1 MQMIGTIAVGTDGS
15 DTADKAV
22 EFAMDMAEKFG
33 AKLVIASSYR
43 PVTEDK
49 IRAEQRDAP
58 EDIQWS
64 INPTE
69 AVDSTLKSVEERAR
83 DRGLETTSEARQGD
97 PADVLCEIAEQHD
110 ADLLV
115 VGNKGMQRRVLGSVP
130 NSVSHKAPC
139 SVVIVKTT

>member
-1 MQMIGTIAVGTDGS
+1 MIKTIAVGTDGS
-15 DTADKAV
+15 DTASKAV
-22 EFAMDMAEKFG
+22 EFALDLAEKFG
-33 AKLVIASSYR
+33 SRVVVASSYR
-43 PVTEDK
+43 PVSESR
-49 IRAEQRDAP
+49 IRQEQKDAP
-58 EDIQWS
+58 GDIQWS
-64 INPTE
+64 INPQE
-69 AVDSTLKSVEERAR
+69 DVMANLRKVEDRAR
-83 DRGLETTSEARQGD
+83 ERGLDTTSEAREGD

>member
-1 MQMIGTIAVGTDGS
+1 MIQTIAVGTDGS
-15 DTADKAV
+15 ETADKAV
-22 EFAMDMAEKFG
+22 EFALGLAEKFG
-33 AKLVIASSYR
+33 AKLVVASSYR
-43 PVTEDK
+43 PVSEDK
-49 IRAEQRDAP
+49 IRKEQRDAP

-69 AVDSTLKSVEERAR
+69 AVDSALKSVEERAQA
-83 DRGLETTSEARQGD
+83 RGLDTTSEAREGD
-97 PADVLCEIAEQHD
+97 PADVLCDIAEQHG

>member
-1 MQMIGTIAVGTDGS
+1 MIQTITVGTDGS
-15 DTADKAV
+15 DTASKAV
-22 EFAMDMAEKFG
+22 EFALDVAEKFG
-33 AKLVIASSYR
+33 AKVVVASSYR
-43 PVTEDK
+43 PVGEDRLRK
-49 IRAEQRDAP
+49 EQSEAP
-58 EDIQWS
+58 QDIQWS

-69 AVDSTLKSVEERAR
+69 DVDNALRSVEEIAR
-83 DRGLETTSEARQGD
+83 ERGLEVTSEARQGD
-97 PADVLCEIAEQHD
+97 PADVLCDIAEEHG

>member
-1 MQMIGTIAVGTDGS
+1 MIETVAVGTDGS
-15 DTADKAV
+15 ETANRAV
-22 EFAMDMAEKFG
+22 DFAFDVAEKFG
-33 AKLVIASSYR
+33 AKVVIASSYK
-43 PVTEDK
+43 PVSEDK
-49 IRAEQRDAP
+49 VRREQREAP

-64 INPTE
+64 INPTQE
-69 AVDSTLKSVEERAR
+69 VDSALGKAAERAKE
-83 DRGLETTSEARQGD
+83 RGIKTVTEAREGD
-97 PADVLCEIAEQHD
+97 PADVLCDIAEAHG

>member
-1 MQMIGTIAVGTDGS
+1 MIQTITVGTDGS

-22 EFAMDMAEKFG
+22 EFAMGLAEKFG

-43 PVTEDK
+43 PISEDK
-49 IRAEQRDAP
+49 VRKEQRDAP

-69 AVDSTLKSVEERAR
+69 AVDETLKLVEQRAR
-83 DRGLETTSEARQGD
+83 ERGLETTSEAREGD
-97 PADVLCEIAEQHD
+97 PADVLCDIAEQHGS
-110 ADLLV
+110 DLLV

>member
-1 MQMIGTIAVGTDGS
+1 MIETIAVGTDGS
-15 DTADKAV
+15 DTASKAV
-22 EFAMDMAEKFG
+22 EFALDLAEKYG
-33 AKLVIASSYR
+33 SRVVVASSYK
-43 PVTEDK
+43 PVSED
-49 IRAEQRDAP
+49 RLRREQSDAP
-58 EDIQWS
+58 ADIQWS

-69 AVDSTLKSVEERAR
+69 DVDAALRAVEEKAKE
-83 DRGLETTSEARQGD
+83 RGLKTTSEAREGD
-97 PADVLCEIAEQHD
+97 PADVLCDIAEQHN

>member
-1 MQMIGTIAVGTDGS
+1 MIATIAVGTDGS
-15 DTADKAV
+15 ETAGKAV
-22 EFAMDMAEKFG
+22 DFAIALAEKFG
-33 AKLVIASSYR
+33 SRLVVASSYK
-43 PVTEDK
+43 PVSEGR
-49 IRAEQRDAP
+49 IRREQTDAP

-64 INPTE
+64 INPMEDVE
-69 AVDSTLKSVEERAR
+69 AALRDVENKAR
-83 DRGLETTSEARQGD
+83 EKGLQTTSEAREGD
-97 PADVLCEIAEQHD
+97 PADVLCAIAEENG

>member
-1 MQMIGTIAVGTDGS
+1 MIQTITVGTDGS
-15 DTADKAV
+15 NTADKAV
-22 EFAMDMAEKFG
+22 EFALGLAEKFG

-49 IRAEQRDAP
+49 IRKEQREAP
-58 EDIQWS
+58 ADIQWS

-69 AVDSTLKSVEERAR
+69 EVDATLKSVEQ
-83 DRGLETTSEARQGD
+83 RGKELGLDTVSEAREGD
-97 PADVLCEIAEQHD
+97 PADVLCEIAEHHD
-110 ADLLV
+110 SDLLI

>member
-1 MQMIGTIAVGTDGS
+1 MIQTVAVGTDGS

-22 EFAMDMAEKFG
+22 EFAMGLAEKFS
-33 AKLVIASSYR
+33 AKLVVASSYR
-43 PVTEDK
+43 PVGEDRIK
-49 IRAEQRDAP
+49 KDQSEAP
-58 EDIQWS
+58 ADIQWS
-64 INPTE
+64 INPTQE
-69 AVDSTLKSVEERAR
+69 VDATLKSVEERAR
-83 DRGLETTSEARQGD
+83 ERGLDAASEARQGD
-97 PADVLCEIAEQHD
+97 PADVLCDIAEQHG